1 MPFFPWL
8 LSDCHSRN
16 ISLAARTAPPR
27 ALCVN
32 YFILHHIAL
41 GHNLESLFLIPF
53 PPISSSMS
61 ECSPFNFSRINT
73 LVINNTDARYPE
85 MSCMPSL
92 FYLVSFVLSYFLS
105 NRSVTCNLPKVT
117 QQIGRRIWGL
127 HPRSLIS
134 EPELVADSIGAPPTR
149 PQASPFQSTPANF
162 YLCDLSAKKAK
173 NARAQLVTAGSWYIN
188 I

>member
-1 MPFFPWL
+1 MQAECGLTAMPFFPWL

-117 QQIGRRIWGL
+117 QQIGRRI
-127 HPRSLIS
+127 
-134 EPELVADSIGAPPTR
+134 
-149 PQASPFQSTPANF
+149 
-162 YLCDLSAKKAK
+162 
-173 NARAQLVTAGSWYIN
+173 
-188 I
+188 